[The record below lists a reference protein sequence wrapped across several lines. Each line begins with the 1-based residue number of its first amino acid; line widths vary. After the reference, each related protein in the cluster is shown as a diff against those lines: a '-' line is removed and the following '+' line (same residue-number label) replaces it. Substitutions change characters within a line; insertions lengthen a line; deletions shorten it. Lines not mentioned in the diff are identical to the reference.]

1 MAIGKWSMY
10 ISAVLFL
17 IIGLGALAIAVVPD
31 ADEWFAE
38 QILDRSG
45 VPDDTFGQD
54 AAVNAIVDSEGVQ
67 LTAWIFVI
75 TFLPMAAL
83 FVWIGRWFKSMEGG
97 MRSMFGASANL
108 GATSAA
114 FMTQPGV
121 PTAPGAPVPYTTPM
135 PTEQAPVPKFGDPS
149 LQPPDPSGGGFI
161 Q

>member
-17 IIGLGALAIAVVPD
+17 ISGLGALAIAVVPD

-45 VPDDTFGQD
+45 VPDGTFGQD
-54 AAVNAIVDSEGVQ
+54 TAVNAIVDSEGIQ
-67 LTAWIFVI
+67 LTAWILVI

-97 MRSMFGASANL
+97 MSSMFGASTNVAAAN
-108 GATSAA
+108 AA
-114 FMTQPGV
+114 YMPQPG
-121 PTAPGAPVPYTTPM
+121 APGAVPYTTPM
-135 PTEQAPVPKFGDPS
+135 PTGQAPVPKFGDPTH
-149 LQPPDPSGGGFI
+149 QPPDPSGGGFI

>member
-38 QILDRSG
+38 QILDRAG
-45 VPDDTFGQD
+45 VSEDTVGQD
-54 AAVNAIVDSEGVQ
+54 TAVDAIVDSEGIQ

-83 FVWIGRWFKSMEGG
+83 FFWIGRWFKSMAGG
-97 MRSMFGASANL
+97 MSSMFGGSTNVA
-108 GATSAA
+108 ATAA
-114 FMTQPGV
+114 FMPQ
-121 PTAPGAPVPYTTPM
+121 PGAPVPYTTPM
-135 PTEQAPVPKFGDPS
+135 PTEQAPVPEFGDPS
-149 LQPPDPSGGGFI
+149 LQPPDPSGGGFM